1 MKKVNVILLLAA
13 FLAAG
18 NAAYSGTVAYP
29 YQVGNWP
36 GFRSAAITYT
46 FDDHCS
52 NQFVIAVPLFN
63 QYGYKLTLYPVP
75 DWSPNWTNI
84 ENAGAAGH
92 EVGSHTMSHP
102 HLPQLTIEQQTT
114 ELVNSQ
120 NTVNSHIPSQQC
132 VTLAYP
138 FCEPSDQALTA
149 TYYIGAR
156 HCQGAIEANTPSNFY
171 QISSIICGSQGQGV
185 QTAADFNTKFASVA
199 ASKGWC
205 VFLIHGID
213 GDGGYSPL
221 QSTALRASVQ
231 YLDAHRSTFWV
242 STFGNVVRYI
252 RERNSV
258 SVTESSNTGNT
269 ITLQIT
275 DTLNDANYNYPVT
288 IRRPLPAGWES
299 AKVSQNGQPAAMSI
313 IDVNSVK
320 YFMFDAVPDGGNVV
334 LIKAPAPPAHL
345 TTAGFST
352 VALDWNDNN
361 AVDLAGYNVYRSA
374 TSGNGYTKLNNSL
387 LNNSDY
393 TDDIGTID
401 TPYYYVATAVDV
413 NSLESFY
420 SNEISGGLYGDFTGN
435 GIVEI
440 TDLPGFFSFW
450 LLNNCD
456 ETNGVDLDL
465 DCTVNFNEFAVL
477 AENRL
482 QAP

>member
-1 MKKVNVILLLAA
+1 MKKVNVILLLVA

-75 DWSPNWTNI
+75 NWGPPWSSI
-84 ENAGAAGH
+84 ESAGAAGH

-120 NTVNSHIPSQQC
+120 NTINSHIPSQQC
-132 VTLAYP
+132 VTIAYP

-149 TYYIGAR
+149 TYYIGGR
-156 HCQGAIEANTPSNFY
+156 VCSWSTIEANTPSNMY
-171 QISSIICGSQGQGV
+171 QINSMICGSSGGV
-185 QTAADFNTKFASVA
+185 NSTATFIAKDNAAA

-205 VFLIHGID
+205 VYLIHGINS
-213 GDGGYSPL
+213 DGGYSPL
-221 QSTALRASVQ
+221 SSTILTESVQ
-231 YLDAHRSTFWV
+231 YLDAHRDIFWV
-242 STFGNVVRYI
+242 ETFGHVVRYI
-252 RERNSV
+252 RERNDV
-258 SVTESSNTGNT
+258 SVAESSNTGNT
-269 ITLQIT
+269 ITLQVT
-275 DTLNDANYNYPVT
+275 DTLDNAIYNYPVT

-299 AKVSQNGQPAAMSI
+299 AKVSQNGQPAATSI
-313 IDVNSVK
+313 IDINSVK
-320 YFMFDAVPDGGNVV
+320 YVMFDVVPDGGDVV
-334 LIKAPAPPAHL
+334 LIKAPAPPANL

-352 VALDWNDNN
+352 VTLDWNDNN
-361 AVDLAGYNVYRSA
+361 AIDLAGYNVYRSA
-374 TSGNGYTKLNNSL
+374 TSGNGYTKLNDSL
-387 LNNSDY
+387 LSSSNF
-393 TDDIGTID
+393 TDAIGTLD

-413 NSLESFY
+413 NSLESGN

-440 TDLPGFFSFW
+440 NDLPGFFSFW
-450 LLNNCD
+450 LLNDCD
-456 ETNGVDLDL
+456 QTIGVDLDG
-465 DCTVNFNEFAVL
+465 DCAVNFNEFAVL

-482 QAP
+482 